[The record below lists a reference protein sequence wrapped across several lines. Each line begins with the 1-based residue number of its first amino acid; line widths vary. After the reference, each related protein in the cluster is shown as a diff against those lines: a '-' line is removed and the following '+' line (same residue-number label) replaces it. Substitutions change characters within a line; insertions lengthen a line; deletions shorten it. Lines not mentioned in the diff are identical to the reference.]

1 MKLRIAI
8 IALACLGA
16 VVGIAGCTTN
26 GTRRN
31 EGSDAGQQEGQQEFE
46 STAMVLR
53 LGDDSLLLVD
63 RDTETPFVPT
73 AIGDAEIVDID
84 GAAIAP
90 EDLEPGNVVRITGNG
105 IMLESYPGQY
115 PGITRVEVIDE
126 GAPGDAAA
134 YDELVSQLWS
144 EPDPS
149 QPASASLDYTTDLA
163 AVSLMPLTNGFTWS
177 FKEDGQMQT
186 VVADVPHPT
195 QISRDDIPD
204 ACIDDAIEAALALD
218 RPARSVSVTRWR
230 EDAIAA
236 AAEKAG
242 SPSDIDADALSGEQ
256 VEVALV
262 DSTATLTIEPGW
274 RYCAKVTFD
283 EGTVSYVFTVQ

>member
-1 MKLRIAI
+1 MHLRAAI
-8 IALACLGA
+8 IVLACLGA
-16 VVGIAGCTTN
+16 VVGIAGCVAN
-26 GTRRN
+26 GTRHT
-31 EGSDAGQQEGQQEFE
+31 EGSDTKRQEFE
-46 STAMVLR
+46 GTAMALR
-53 LGDDSLLLVD
+53 LGDDSLLFVD

-73 AIGDAEIVDID
+73 AIDDAEIIGID
-84 GAAIAP
+84 GATAAP
-90 EDLEPGNVVRITGNG
+90 EDLEPGNIVRITGNG

-126 GAPGDAAA
+126 GTPEDAEA
-134 YDELVSQLWS
+134 YDELVAQLWN

-163 AVSLMPLTNGFTWS
+163 AVSLLPLTNGFTWS

-204 ACIDDAIEAALALD
+204 ARIDGAIEAALTLD
-218 RPARSVSVTRWR
+218 RPARSVSVTRWS
-230 EDAIAA
+230 EDDIAA

-242 SPSDIDADALSGEQ
+242 SPSDIDTGALSGEQ
-256 VEVALV
+256 VECGLV

-274 RYCAKVTFD
+274 RYCVTTTFD
-283 EGTVSYVFTVQ
+283 EGAVNYVFTAR

>member
-1 MKLRIAI
+1 MNLRIAI

-16 VVGIAGCTTN
+16 VVGIAGCAAN
-26 GTRRN
+26 GTKRA
-31 EGSDAGQQEGQQEFE
+31 EGSDAGQQKEQQKLE

-53 LGDDSLLLVD
+53 LGDGSLLLVD
-63 RDTETPFVPT
+63 QDTETPFVPT
-73 AIGDAEIVDID
+73 AIGDAEIAGID

-126 GAPGDAAA
+126 GAPEDAAV
-134 YDELVSQLWS
+134 YDELVAQLWS

-177 FKEDGQMQT
+177 FKEDGRMRT

-204 ACIDDAIEAALALD
+204 ARIDSEIEATLTLD
-218 RPARSVSVTRWR
+218 RSARSVSVTRWS
-230 EDAIAA
+230 EDDIAA
-236 AAEKAG
+236 ATEKAA
-242 SPSDIDADALSGEQ
+242 SPSDIDADALPGQQ
-256 VEVALV
+256 VEAALV
-262 DSTATLTIEPGW
+262 DSTVTLAIEPGW
-274 RYCAKVTFD
+274 RYCVKVTFG
-283 EGTVSYVFTVQ
+283 EGTVSYVFTVR

>member
-1 MKLRIAI
+1 MNLRIAI

-16 VVGIAGCTTN
+16 VVGIAGCAAN
-26 GTRRN
+26 GTKRA
-31 EGSDAGQQEGQQEFE
+31 EGSDAGQQKEQQKLE

-53 LGDDSLLLVD
+53 LGDGSLLLVD
-63 RDTETPFVPT
+63 QDTETPFVPT
-73 AIGDAEIVDID
+73 AIGDAVIAGID

-126 GAPGDAAA
+126 GAPEDAAV
-134 YDELVSQLWS
+134 YDELVAQLWS

-149 QPASASLDYTTDLA
+149 QPASASLDYTSDLA

-177 FKEDGQMQT
+177 FKEDGRMRT

-204 ACIDDAIEAALALD
+204 ARIDSEIEATLTLD
-218 RPARSVSVTRWR
+218 RSARSVSVTRWS
-230 EDAIAA
+230 EDDIAA
-236 AAEKAG
+236 ATEKAA
-242 SPSDIDADALSGEQ
+242 SPSDIDADALPGQQ
-256 VEVALV
+256 VEAALV
-262 DSTATLTIEPGW
+262 DSTVTLAIEPGW
-274 RYCAKVTFD
+274 RYCVKVTFG
-283 EGTVSYVFTVQ
+283 EGTVSYVFTVR

>member
-1 MKLRIAI
+1 MKLRTAI
-8 IALACLGA
+8 IAFACLGV
-16 VVGIAGCTTN
+16 VVGIAGCTAN
-26 GTRRN
+26 GTQRT
-31 EGSDAGQQEGQQEFE
+31 EGSDANRQEFE

-53 LGDDSLLLVD
+53 LGDDSLLFVD

-73 AIGDAEIVDID
+73 AIDDAVIIGID
-84 GAAIAP
+84 GAAITP
-90 EDLEPGNVVRITGNG
+90 EDLEPGNIVRITGNG

-126 GAPGDAAA
+126 GTPDDAAA
-134 YDELVSQLWS
+134 YDELVGKLWS

-163 AVSLMPLTNGFTWS
+163 MVSLTPLTNGFTWS

-186 VVADVPHPT
+186 VVADVPYPT

-204 ACIDDAIEAALALD
+204 ACIDGAIEATLTLD
-218 RPARSVSVTRWR
+218 RPARSVSVTRWS
-230 EDAIAA
+230 EDDIAA

-242 SPSDIDADALSGEQ
+242 SPSDIDADELSGEQ
-256 VEVALV
+256 VECALV

-283 EGTVSYVFTVQ
+283 EGTVSYVFTVR

>member
-1 MKLRIAI
+1 MHLRAAI
-8 IALACLGA
+8 IVLACLGV
-16 VVGIAGCTTN
+16 VVGIAGCTAN
-26 GTRRN
+26 GTRHT
-31 EGSDAGQQEGQQEFE
+31 EGSDTKRQEFE
-46 STAMVLR
+46 GTAMVLR
-53 LGDDSLLLVD
+53 LGDDSLLFVD

-73 AIGDAEIVDID
+73 AIDDAEIIGID
-84 GAAIAP
+84 GATAAP
-90 EDLEPGNVVRITGNG
+90 EDLEPGNIVRITGNG

-126 GAPGDAAA
+126 GTPEDAEA
-134 YDELVSQLWS
+134 YDELVAQLWN

-163 AVSLMPLTNGFTWS
+163 AVSLMPLTNGYTWS
-177 FKEDGQMQT
+177 FKEDGRMRT

-204 ACIDDAIEAALALD
+204 ARIDGAVEATLALD
-218 RPARSVSVTRWR
+218 RPARSVSVTRWS
-230 EDAIAA
+230 EDDIAA

-242 SPSDIDADALSGEQ
+242 SPSDIDADELSGEQ
-256 VEVALV
+256 VEATLV

-274 RYCAKVTFD
+274 RYCVKATFD
-283 EGTVSYVFTVQ
+283 EGAVNYVFTTR

>member
-16 VVGIAGCTTN
+16 VAGIAGCAAN
-26 GTRRN
+26 STRRT
-31 EGSDAGQQEGQQEFE
+31 EGSGTEPQEGQREFE

-53 LGDDSLLLVD
+53 LGDDSLLFVD
-63 RDTETPFVPT
+63 QDTETPFVPT
-73 AIGDAEIVDID
+73 AIGDAEIAGID

-126 GAPGDAAA
+126 GAPEDAAI
-134 YDELVSQLWS
+134 YDELIAQLWS

-177 FKEDGQMQT
+177 FKEDGQMRT

-204 ACIDDAIEAALALD
+204 ARIDDAIEAALALD

-283 EGTVSYVFTVQ
+283 EGTVSYVFTVR

>member
-1 MKLRIAI
+1 MHLRTAI

-16 VVGIAGCTTN
+16 VVGIAGCVAN
-26 GTRRN
+26 GTRHT
-31 EGSDAGQQEGQQEFE
+31 EGSDTKRQEFE
-46 STAMVLR
+46 GTAMVLR
-53 LGDDSLLLVD
+53 LGDDSLLFVD

-73 AIGDAEIVDID
+73 AIDDAEIIGID
-84 GAAIAP
+84 GATAAP
-90 EDLEPGNVVRITGNG
+90 EDLDPGNIVRITGNG

-126 GAPGDAAA
+126 GTPEDAEA
-134 YDELVSQLWS
+134 YDELVAQLWN

-163 AVSLMPLTNGFTWS
+163 AVSLIPLTNGYTWS
-177 FKEDGQMQT
+177 FKEDGRMRT

-204 ACIDDAIEAALALD
+204 ARVNGSIEATLVLD
-218 RPARSVSVTRWR
+218 RPGHSVSVTRWS
-230 EDAIAA
+230 EDDIAA

-242 SPSDIDADALSGEQ
+242 SPSDIDTGALSGEQ
-256 VEVALV
+256 VECGLV
-262 DSTATLTIEPGW
+262 DSVATFTIEPGW
-274 RYCAKVTFD
+274 RYRAKASFD
-283 EGTVSYVFTVQ
+283 EGTVSFVFTVQ

>member
-1 MKLRIAI
+1 MNLRIAI

-16 VVGIAGCTTN
+16 VAGIAGCAANDTQCT
-26 GTRRN
+26 
-31 EGSDAGQQEGQQEFE
+31 EGSDSGQQKEQREFE

-53 LGDDSLLLVD
+53 LGDGSLLLVD
-63 RDTETPFVPT
+63 QDTETPFVPT
-73 AIGDAEIVDID
+73 AIDEAEIVDID

-126 GAPGDAAA
+126 GAPGDAAT

-149 QPASASLDYTTDLA
+149 QPASASLDYATDLA
-163 AVSLMPLTNGFTWS
+163 SVSLMPLTNGFTWS
-177 FKEDGQMQT
+177 FKEDGQMRT
-186 VVADVPHPT
+186 VVADVPHPA

-204 ACIDDAIEAALALD
+204 ARIDGAIEATLALD
-218 RPARSVSVTRWR
+218 RPARSVSVTRWS
-230 EDAIAA
+230 EDAIAV

-256 VEVALV
+256 VEAALV

-283 EGTVSYVFTVQ
+283 EGTVSYVFTVR

>member
-1 MKLRIAI
+1 MNLRIAI

-16 VVGIAGCTTN
+16 VVGIAGCAAN
-26 GTRRN
+26 GTKRA
-31 EGSDAGQQEGQQEFE
+31 EGSDAGQQKEQQELE

-53 LGDDSLLLVD
+53 LGDGSLLLVD
-63 RDTETPFVPT
+63 QDTETPFVPT
-73 AIGDAEIVDID
+73 AIGDAEITGID

-105 IMLESYPGQY
+105 IILESYPGQY

-126 GAPGDAAA
+126 GAPEDAAV
-134 YDELVSQLWS
+134 YDGLVAQLWS

-177 FKEDGQMQT
+177 FKEDGQMRT

-204 ACIDDAIEAALALD
+204 ARIDSEIEATLALD
-218 RPARSVSVTRWR
+218 RSARSVSVTRWS
-230 EDAIAA
+230 EDDIAA
-236 AAEKAG
+236 ATEKAA
-242 SPSDIDADALSGEQ
+242 SPSDIDADALPGQQ
-256 VEVALV
+256 VEAALV
-262 DSTATLTIEPGW
+262 DSTVTLAIEPGW
-274 RYCAKVTFD
+274 RYCVKVTFG
-283 EGTVSYVFTVQ
+283 EGTVSYVFTVR